1 MRKSN
6 KKWAEAFREVFPILL
21 LKKKLK
27 KNEIGEKLKK
37 LSIFMLFSQYQGF
50 KFSLF
55 TLSLSLSPF

>member
-27 KNEIGEKLKK
+27 KNEIGEKLKN
-37 LSIFMLFSQYQGF
+37 LSRFITFSHYMYCTRNPIRKIGYY
-50 KFSLF
+50 
-55 TLSLSLSPF
+55 